1 MSATAWSP
9 TSWQGLPAAQQPH
22 YRDSGALAVS
32 LAELAELPPLVVA
45 EEVDHLQRLLA
56 EAAAGKRFLLQGGD
70 CAEVFADCR
79 GAIIQDKLR
88 VLLQMSVLITH
99 GGRTGVIHLGRIAG
113 QYAKP
118 RSGTTERVNG
128 ADVPVYRGD
137 LINGLAPEQREP
149 DPRRLL
155 EAYHR
160 AAATLNH
167 LRALVDGGFAD
178 LHHPEHWDLP
188 WSREDAGHYLE
199 TLDQVRNS
207 LDFVQRL
214 GGLPEHLRT
223 GELFTS
229 HEALH
234 LPFETAL
241 TRHVPE
247 KGRHYNLG
255 AHFLWIGERTR
266 QLDGAHLEYVRGLAN
281 PIGLKVGASMTPDLL
296 SRVLAKLDPERKPGR
311 LTLITRFGAGKA
323 AAVLPGLIEVARAE
337 GHPVLWSCDP
347 MHGNGRTVM
356 VELSPE
362 RDAEGHRAGGAAQG
376 GSRRKRE
383 VKTRAFGDI
392 LQELREVAALHRAHG
407 SRLGAVHFEL
417 TGEPVT
423 ECTGGVEGLDEAGLQ
438 RAYRSGCDPRLNRSQ
453 SLEMAFLIAQMIRE
467 G

>member
-1 MSATAWSP
+1 MTP
-9 TSWQGLPAAQQPH
+9 TTWTPETWRQLKAAQQPVYH
-22 YRDSGALAVS
+22 DPVALEAA

-45 EEVDHLQRLLA
+45 EEVDHLQTLLA

-70 CAEVFADCR
+70 CAEAFADCR
-79 GAIIQDKLR
+79 GGLIQDKLR

-99 GGRTGVIHLGRIAG
+99 GGRTGVVHLGRIAG

-118 RSGTTERVNG
+118 RSGNTEVVDGRE
-128 ADVPVYRGD
+128 VPVYRGD
-137 LINGLAPEQREP
+137 LINSLDPNQREA
-149 DPRRLL
+149 DPARLL
-155 EAYHR
+155 QAYHR
-160 AAATLNH
+160 SAVTLNH

-199 TLDQVRNS
+199 TLDQVRAS

-214 GGLPEHLRT
+214 GGLPENLRT

-241 TRHVPE
+241 TRWVPE
-247 KGRHYNLG
+247 KEAFYNLG

-266 QLDGAHLEYVRGLAN
+266 QLDGAHLEYIRGLAN
-281 PIGLKVGASMTPDLL
+281 PIGLKVGASMQPGDLKT
-296 SRVLAKLDPERKPGR
+296 VLGKLDPQRQPGR

-323 AAVLPGLIEVARAE
+323 EAVLPGLIAAARAE
-337 GHPVLWSCDP
+337 GHPVLWSSDP
-347 MHGNGRTVM
+347 MHGNGTQTPSG
-356 VELSPE
+356 L
-362 RDAEGHRAGGAAQG
+362 
-376 GSRRKRE
+376 
-383 VKTRAFGDI
+383 KTRAFGDI
-392 LQELREVAALHRAHG
+392 LQELQEVAEIHRRLG

-423 ECTGGVEGLDEAGLQ
+423 ECTGGVEGLEEADLW

-453 SLEMAFLIAQMIRE
+453 SLEMAFLLAKVIRE

>member
-1 MSATAWSP
+1 MSPWSP
-9 TSWQGLPAAQQPH
+9 DSWRGLPAAQQPT
-22 YRDSGALAVS
+22 YRDPVAVETALT
-32 LAELAELPPLVVA
+32 ELRELPPLVVA
-45 EEVDHLQRLLA
+45 EEVDLLQKLLA

-70 CAEVFADCR
+70 CAEAFADCR
-79 GAIIQDKLR
+79 GAIIQNKLR

-118 RSGTTERVNG
+118 RSGLTERVDG
-128 ADVPVYRGD
+128 QEVPVYRGD
-137 LINGLAPEQREP
+137 LINGLALEQREA
-149 DPRRLL
+149 DPQRLL

-178 LHHPEHWDLP
+178 LQHPEHWDLT
-188 WSREDAGHYLE
+188 WNREDAGHYLE
-199 TLDQVRNS
+199 TLDQVQNS

-241 TRHVPE
+241 TRFVPE

-266 QLDGAHLEYVRGLAN
+266 QLDGAHLEYIRGLAN
-281 PIGLKVGASMTPDLL
+281 PIGLKVGPSMTPEALRQVL
-296 SRVLAKLDPERKPGR
+296 SKLDPQRQPGR
-311 LTLITRFGAGKA
+311 LTLITRFGAGRA
-323 AAVLPGLIEVARAE
+323 AEVLPALIEVARAE

-347 MHGNGRTVM
+347 MHGNGRQA
-356 VELSPE
+356 S
-362 RDAEGHRAGGAAQG
+362 GGQ
-376 GSRRKRE
+376 
-383 VKTRAFGDI
+383 KTRAFGDI
-392 LQELREVAALHRAHG
+392 LQELQEVATLHRAHG
-407 SRLGAVHFEL
+407 SRMGAVHFEL

-423 ECTGGVEGLDEAGLQ
+423 ECIGGMEGLDEAGLHL
-438 RAYRSGCDPRLNRSQ
+438 AYRSGCDPRLNRSQ
-453 SLEMAFLIAQMIRE
+453 SLEMAFLIAQMIR
-467 G
+467 

>member
-1 MSATAWSP
+1 MTQEPANMETPMLKPWTP
-9 TSWQGLPAAQQPH
+9 TSWHGLPAAQQPT
-22 YRDSGALAVS
+22 YRDPEAVDEALT
-32 LAELAELPPLVVA
+32 ELGELPPLVVA
-45 EEVDHLQRLLA
+45 EEVDLLQKLLA
-56 EAAAGKRFLLQGGD
+56 EAAEGKRFLLQGGD
-70 CAEVFADCR
+70 CAEAFSDCR
-79 GAIIQDKLR
+79 GGIIQDKLR

-99 GGRTGVIHLGRIAG
+99 GGRTGVVHLGRIAG

-118 RSGTTERVNG
+118 RSGDTELING
-128 ADVPVYRGD
+128 VEIPVYRGD
-137 LINGLAPEQREP
+137 IINGLAADQREA
-149 DPRRLL
+149 DPRRML

-199 TLDQVRNS
+199 TLDQVRAS
-207 LDFVQRL
+207 LAFVQRL

-229 HEALH
+229 HEALL

-241 TRHVPE
+241 TRWVPE

-266 QLDGAHLEYVRGLAN
+266 QLDGAHLEYIRGLAN
-281 PIGLKVGASMTPDLL
+281 PIGLKVGASMTPESLR
-296 SRVLAKLDPERKPGR
+296 RVLTLLDPERKPGR
-311 LTLITRFGAGKA
+311 LTLITRFGAGRA
-323 AAVLPGLIEVARAE
+323 GAVLPGLIAAARDL

-347 MHGNGRTVM
+347 MHGNGRQ
-356 VELSPE
+356 SS
-362 RDAEGHRAGGAAQG
+362 GGL
-376 GSRRKRE
+376 
-383 VKTRAFGDI
+383 KTRAFGDI
-392 LQELREVAALHRAHG
+392 LQELQEVADLHRAHG

-423 ECTGGVEGLDEAGLQ
+423 ECTGGMEGLDEAGLE

-467 G
+467 P

>member
-1 MSATAWSP
+1 MTP
-9 TSWQGLPAAQQPH
+9 TTWTPETWRQLKAAQQPVYH
-22 YRDSGALAVS
+22 DPVALEAA

-45 EEVDHLQRLLA
+45 EEVDHLQTLLA

-70 CAEVFADCR
+70 CAEAFADCR
-79 GAIIQDKLR
+79 GGLIQDKLR

-99 GGRTGVIHLGRIAG
+99 GGRTGVVHLGRIAG

-118 RSGTTERVNG
+118 RSGNTEVVDGRE
-128 ADVPVYRGD
+128 VPVYRGD
-137 LINGLAPEQREP
+137 LINSLDPNQREA
-149 DPRRLL
+149 DPARLL
-155 EAYHR
+155 QAYHR
-160 AAATLNH
+160 SAVTLNH

-199 TLDQVRNS
+199 TLDQVRAS

-214 GGLPEHLRT
+214 GGLPENLRT

-241 TRHVPE
+241 TRWVPE
-247 KGRHYNLG
+247 KEAFYNLG

-266 QLDGAHLEYVRGLAN
+266 QLDGAHLEYIRGLAN
-281 PIGLKVGASMTPDLL
+281 PIGLKVGASMQPGDLKT
-296 SRVLAKLDPERKPGR
+296 VLAKLDPQRQPGR

-323 AAVLPGLIEVARAE
+323 EAVLPGLIAAARAE
-337 GHPVLWSCDP
+337 GHPVLWSSDP
-347 MHGNGRTVM
+347 MHGNGTQTPSG
-356 VELSPE
+356 L
-362 RDAEGHRAGGAAQG
+362 
-376 GSRRKRE
+376 
-383 VKTRAFGDI
+383 KTRAFGDI
-392 LQELREVAALHRAHG
+392 LQELQEVAEIHRRLG

-423 ECTGGVEGLDEAGLQ
+423 ECTGGVEGLEEADLW

-453 SLEMAFLIAQMIRE
+453 SLEMAFLLAKVIRE

>member
-1 MSATAWSP
+1 MRTWTP
-9 TSWQGLPAAQQPH
+9 DSWRSLPAAQQPT
-22 YRDSGALAVS
+22 YRDPAAVEAV
-32 LAELAELPPLVVA
+32 LAELGELPPLVVA
-45 EEVDHLQRLLA
+45 EEVDLLQELLA
-56 EAAAGKRFLLQGGD
+56 EAAEGKRFLLQGGD
-70 CAEVFADCR
+70 CAEAFADCR

-118 RSGTTERVNG
+118 RSGNTETIEGRE
-128 ADVPVYRGD
+128 VPVYRGD
-137 LINGLAPEQREP
+137 LINGLAPEQREA
-149 DPRRLL
+149 DPGRLL
-155 EAYHR
+155 VAYYR

-178 LHHPEHWDLP
+178 LQHPEHWDLS

-241 TRHVPE
+241 TRHVSE

-266 QLDGAHLEYVRGLAN
+266 QLDGAHLEYIRGLAN
-281 PIGLKVGASMTPDLL
+281 PIGLKVGAGMKPDELRQVL
-296 SRVLAKLDPERKPGR
+296 SKLDPDRRPGR
-311 LTLITRFGAGKA
+311 LTLITRFGAGRA
-323 AAVLPGLIEVARAE
+323 GGVLPALVEAARAE

-347 MHGNGRTVM
+347 MHGNGRTV
-356 VELSPE
+356 LAGQSPQQ
-362 RDAEGHRAGGAAQG
+362 DAEGHRAEGATQG
-376 GSRRKRE
+376 ASRMMRE

-392 LQELREVAALHRAHG
+392 LQELQEVASLHRALG

-423 ECTGGVEGLDEAGLQ
+423 ECTGGVEGLDEAGLHL
-438 RAYRSGCDPRLNRSQ
+438 AYRSGCDPRLNRSQ
-453 SLEMAFLIAQMIRE
+453 SLEMAFLIARMIRE

>member
-1 MSATAWSP
+1 MTAMTWTP
-9 TSWQGLPAAQQPH
+9 DTWQQRPAAQQPS
-22 YRDSGALAVS
+22 YLDSGALETVLS
-32 LAELAELPPLVVA
+32 ELRELPPLVVA
-45 EEVDHLQRLLA
+45 EEVDSLRVLLA
-56 EAAAGKRFLLQGGD
+56 EAVAGKRFLLQGGD
-70 CAEVFADCR
+70 CAEAFADCR
-79 GAIIQDKLR
+79 GGLIQDKLR

-118 RSGTTERVNG
+118 RSGLTEMVDGRE
-128 ADVPVYRGD
+128 VPVYRGD
-137 LINGLAPEQREP
+137 LINGLDPDQREA
-149 DPRRLL
+149 DPKRLM

-160 AAATLNH
+160 AAVTLNH

-199 TLDQVRNS
+199 TLDQVRAS

-241 TRHVPE
+241 TRWVPE
-247 KGRHYNLG
+247 QQAYYNLG

-266 QLDGAHLEYVRGLAN
+266 QLDGAHLEYIRGIAN
-281 PIGLKVGASMTPDLL
+281 PIGLKVGATMKPDDLRQVL
-296 SRVLAKLDPERKPGR
+296 SRLDPQRQPGR
-311 LTLITRFGAGKA
+311 LTLITRFGAGRA
-323 AAVLPGLIEVARAE
+323 EAVLPGLIEAARAE
-337 GHPVLWSCDP
+337 GHPVLWSSDP
-347 MHGNGRTVM
+347 MHGNGRTT
-356 VELSPE
+356 P
-362 RDAEGHRAGGAAQG
+362 GGL
-376 GSRRKRE
+376 
-383 VKTRAFGDI
+383 KTRSFGDI
-392 LQELREVAALHRAHG
+392 LQELQEVAEIHRRLG

-423 ECTGGVEGLDEAGLQ
+423 ECTGGVEGLVEADLQ
-438 RAYRSGCDPRLNRSQ
+438 RAYKSGCDPRLNRSQ
-453 SLEMAFLIAQMIRE
+453 SLEMAFLLARMICE

>member
-1 MSATAWSP
+1 MTP
-9 TSWQGLPAAQQPH
+9 TTWTPETWRQLKAAQQPV
-22 YRDSGALAVS
+22 YRDPVALEAA

-45 EEVDHLQRLLA
+45 EEVDHLQTLLA

-70 CAEVFADCR
+70 CAEAFADCR
-79 GAIIQDKLR
+79 GGLIQDKLR

-99 GGRTGVIHLGRIAG
+99 GGRTGVVHLGRIAG

-118 RSGTTERVNG
+118 RSGNTEVVDGRE
-128 ADVPVYRGD
+128 VPVYRGD
-137 LINGLAPEQREP
+137 LINSLDPNQREA
-149 DPRRLL
+149 DPARLL
-155 EAYHR
+155 QAYHR
-160 AAATLNH
+160 SAVTLNH

-199 TLDQVRNS
+199 TLDQVRAS

-214 GGLPEHLRT
+214 GGLPENLRT

-241 TRHVPE
+241 TRWVPE
-247 KGRHYNLG
+247 KEAFYNLG

-266 QLDGAHLEYVRGLAN
+266 QLDGAHLEYIRGLAN
-281 PIGLKVGASMTPDLL
+281 PIGLKVGASMQPGDLKT
-296 SRVLAKLDPERKPGR
+296 VLAKLDPQRQPGR

-323 AAVLPGLIEVARAE
+323 EAVLPGLIAAARAE
-337 GHPVLWSCDP
+337 GHPVLWSSDP
-347 MHGNGRTVM
+347 MHGNGTQTPSG
-356 VELSPE
+356 L
-362 RDAEGHRAGGAAQG
+362 
-376 GSRRKRE
+376 
-383 VKTRAFGDI
+383 KTRAFGDI
-392 LQELREVAALHRAHG
+392 LQELQEVAEIHRRLG

-423 ECTGGVEGLDEAGLQ
+423 ECTGGVEGLEEADLW

-453 SLEMAFLIAQMIRE
+453 SLEMAFLLAKVIRE

>member
-1 MSATAWSP
+1 MNAETTTMNLPLLKPWGP
-9 TSWQGLPAAQQPH
+9 DSWRGLPAAQQPV
-22 YRDSGALAVS
+22 YQDPVAVEGV
-32 LAELAELPPLVVA
+32 LAELRELPPLVVA
-45 EEVDHLQRLLA
+45 EEVDLLQTLLA
-56 EAAAGKRFLLQGGD
+56 EAAEGKRFLLQGGD
-70 CAEVFADCR
+70 CAEAFADCR
-79 GAIIQDKLR
+79 GAIIQNKLR

-99 GGRTGVIHLGRIAG
+99 GGRTGVVHLGRIAG

-118 RSGTTERVNG
+118 RSGNTEQIDG
-128 ADVPVYRGD
+128 EEVPVYRGD
-137 LINGLAPEQREP
+137 LINGLAPDQREA
-149 DPRRLL
+149 DPGRML
-155 EAYHR
+155 EAYYR
-160 AAATLNH
+160 AGATLNH

-178 LHHPEHWDLP
+178 LQHPEHWDLT

-241 TRHVPE
+241 TRLVPE

-266 QLDGAHLEYVRGLAN
+266 QLEGAHLEYIRGLAN
-281 PIGLKVGASMTPDLL
+281 PIGLKVGATMTPDTLRHVL
-296 SRVLAKLDPERKPGR
+296 SKLDPRREAGR

-323 AAVLPGLIEVARAE
+323 EAVLPALIEAARAE

-347 MHGNGRTVM
+347 MHGNGRQA
-356 VELSPE
+356 S
-362 RDAEGHRAGGAAQG
+362 GGQ
-376 GSRRKRE
+376 
-383 VKTRAFGDI
+383 KTRAFGDI
-392 LQELREVAALHRAHG
+392 LQELQEVAALHRAHG
-407 SRLGAVHFEL
+407 SRMGAVHFEL

-423 ECTGGVEGLDEAGLQ
+423 ECTGGVEGLEEAGLHL
-438 RAYRSGCDPRLNRSQ
+438 AYRSGCDPRLNRSQ
-453 SLEMAFLIAQMIRE
+453 SLEMAFLIARMIRE

>member
-1 MSATAWSP
+1 MKTTIQTWTPDAWRS
-9 TSWQGLPAAQQPH
+9 LPAAQQPV
-22 YRDSGALAVS
+22 YRDDAAVEAV
-32 LAELAELPPLVVA
+32 LAELRELPPLVVP
-45 EEVDHLQRLLA
+45 EEVDHLHALLA
-56 EAAAGKRFLLQGGD
+56 EAAEGRRFLLQGGD
-70 CAEVFADCR
+70 CAEAFADCR
-79 GAIIQDKLR
+79 GSIIQNKLR

-118 RSGTTERVNG
+118 RSGDTERIDG
-128 ADVPVYRGD
+128 KEVPVYRGD
-137 LINGLAPEQREP
+137 IINGLDPSQREP

-178 LHHPEHWDLP
+178 LHHPEHWDLS

-207 LDFVQRL
+207 LAFVQRL

-234 LPFETAL
+234 LPFETAM
-241 TRHVPE
+241 TRFVPE
-247 KGRHYNLG
+247 SGRHYNLG

-266 QLDGAHLEYVRGLAN
+266 QLEGAHLEYIRGLAN
-281 PIGLKVGASMTPDLL
+281 PIGLKVGASMTPESL
-296 SRVLAKLDPERKPGR
+296 RKVLAKLDPGRRPGR
-311 LTLITRFGAGKA
+311 LTLITRFGAGRAEA
-323 AAVLPGLIEVARAE
+323 ALPGLIEAARSE

-347 MHGNGRTVM
+347 MHGNGRT
-356 VELSPE
+356 
-362 RDAEGHRAGGAAQG
+362 AAGGL
-376 GSRRKRE
+376 
-383 VKTRAFGDI
+383 KTRAFGDI
-392 LQELREVAALHRAHG
+392 LQELQEVAALHRACG
-407 SRLGAVHFEL
+407 SRMGAVHFEL

-453 SLEMAFLIAQMIRE
+453 SLEMAFLIAQMIR
-467 G
+467 

>member
-1 MSATAWSP
+1 MSPWSP
-9 TSWQGLPAAQQPH
+9 DSWRSLPAAQQPT
-22 YRDSGALAVS
+22 YQDPAAVEVA
-32 LAELAELPPLVVA
+32 LAELRELPPLVVA
-45 EEVDHLQRLLA
+45 EEVDLLQNLLA

-70 CAEVFADCR
+70 CAEAFADCR
-79 GAIIQDKLR
+79 GPIIQNKLR

-118 RSGTTERVNG
+118 RSGLTEQVDG
-128 ADVPVYRGD
+128 IEVPVYRGD
-137 LINGLAPEQREP
+137 LINGLGPEQREA
-149 DPRRLL
+149 DPQRLL

-178 LHHPEHWDLP
+178 LQHPEHWNLT

-199 TLDQVRNS
+199 TLDQVQNS

-234 LPFETAL
+234 LPYETAL
-241 TRHVPE
+241 TRLVPE

-266 QLDGAHLEYVRGLAN
+266 QLDGAHLEYIRGLAN
-281 PIGLKVGASMTPDLL
+281 PIGLKVGPTMTSETLRQVL
-296 SRVLAKLDPERKPGR
+296 SKLDPERQPGR
-311 LTLITRFGAGKA
+311 LTLITRFGAGRA
-323 AAVLPGLIEVARAE
+323 AGVLPALIEAARAE

-347 MHGNGRTVM
+347 MHGNGRQA
-356 VELSPE
+356 S
-362 RDAEGHRAGGAAQG
+362 GGQ
-376 GSRRKRE
+376 
-383 VKTRAFGDI
+383 KTRAFGDI
-392 LQELREVAALHRAHG
+392 LQELQEVATLHQAHG
-407 SRLGAVHFEL
+407 SRMGAVHFEL

-423 ECTGGVEGLDEAGLQ
+423 ECTGGMEGLDEAGLHL
-438 RAYRSGCDPRLNRSQ
+438 AYRSGCDPRLNRSQ

-467 G
+467 T

>member
-1 MSATAWSP
+1 MKPSVKDWTP
-9 TSWQGLPAAQQPH
+9 DSWRGLPAAQQPV
-22 YRDSGALAVS
+22 YRDPAAVDLV
-32 LAELAELPPLVVA
+32 LAELRELPPLVVA
-45 EEVDHLQRLLA
+45 EEVDSLQKLLA

-70 CAEVFADCR
+70 CAEAFRDCR
-79 GAIIQDKLR
+79 GPIIQDKLR

-118 RSGTTERVNG
+118 RSGLTEKLNG
-128 ADVPVYRGD
+128 QEVPVYRGD
-137 LINGLAPEQREP
+137 LINGLAPDQREA
-149 DPRRLL
+149 DPGRLL

-178 LHHPEHWDLP
+178 LQHPEHWDLT

-241 TRHVPE
+241 TRFVPE
-247 KGRHYNLG
+247 FDRHYNLG

-266 QLDGAHLEYVRGLAN
+266 QLDGAHLEYIRGLAN
-281 PIGLKVGASMTPDLL
+281 PIGLKVGAAMTPDQL
-296 SRVLAKLDPERKPGR
+296 RQVLAKLDPERKPGR

-323 AAVLPGLIEVARAE
+323 EGVLPALIEAARAE

-347 MHGNGRTVM
+347 MHGNGRTV
-356 VELSPE
+356 
-362 RDAEGHRAGGAAQG
+362 AGGI
-376 GSRRKRE
+376 
-383 VKTRAFGDI
+383 KTRAFGDI
-392 LQELREVAALHRAHG
+392 LQELQEVAALHRAHG
-407 SRLGAVHFEL
+407 SRMGAVHFEL

-423 ECTGGVEGLDEAGLQ
+423 ECTGGMERLDEADLE

-467 G
+467 T

>member
-1 MSATAWSP
+1 VVA
-9 TSWQGLPAAQQPH
+9 G
-22 YRDSGALAVS
+22 V
-32 LAELAELPPLVVA
+32 LAELQELPPLVVA
-45 EEVDHLQRLLA
+45 EEVECLQKLLA

-70 CAEVFADCR
+70 CAEAFADCR
-79 GAIIQDKLR
+79 GGIIQNKLR

-118 RSGTTERVNG
+118 RSGLTEQIDG
-128 ADVPVYRGD
+128 QEVPVYRGD
-137 LINGLAPEQREP
+137 LINGLAPDQREA
-149 DPRRLL
+149 DPRRLM

-178 LHHPEHWDLP
+178 LHHPEHWDLS

-234 LPFETAL
+234 LPYETAM
-241 TRHVPE
+241 TRFVPE
-247 KGRHYNLG
+247 QGRHYNLG

-266 QLDGAHLEYVRGLAN
+266 QLDGAHLEYIRGIAN
-281 PIGLKVGASMTPDLL
+281 PIGLKVGTAMTPETLRQVL
-296 SRVLAKLDPERKPGR
+296 SKLDPERRPGR
-311 LTLITRFGAGKA
+311 LTLITRFGAGRA
-323 AAVLPGLIEVARAE
+323 EAVLPALIEAARAE

-347 MHGNGRTVM
+347 MHGNGRT
-356 VELSPE
+356 
-362 RDAEGHRAGGAAQG
+362 AAGGL
-376 GSRRKRE
+376 
-383 VKTRAFGDI
+383 KTRAFGDI
-392 LQELREVAALHRAHG
+392 LQELQEVATLHRAQG
-407 SRLGAVHFEL
+407 SRMGAVHFEL

-423 ECTGGVEGLDEAGLQ
+423 ECTGGVEGLDEEGLQ

-453 SLEMAFLIAQMIRE
+453 SLEMAFLIARMIR
-467 G
+467 

>member
-1 MSATAWSP
+1 
-9 TSWQGLPAAQQPH
+9 
-22 YRDSGALAVS
+22 
-32 LAELAELPPLVVA
+32 
-45 EEVDHLQRLLA
+45 VDLLQTLLA
-56 EAAAGKRFLLQGGD
+56 EAAEGKRFLLQGGD
-70 CAEVFADCR
+70 CAEAFADCR
-79 GAIIQDKLR
+79 GAIIQNKLR

-99 GGRTGVIHLGRIAG
+99 GGRTGVVHLGRIAG

-118 RSGTTERVNG
+118 RSGNTEQIDG
-128 ADVPVYRGD
+128 EEVPVYRGD
-137 LINGLAPEQREP
+137 LINGLAPDQREA
-149 DPRRLL
+149 DPGRML
-155 EAYHR
+155 EAYYR
-160 AAATLNH
+160 AGATLNH

-178 LHHPEHWDLP
+178 LQHPEHWDLT

-241 TRHVPE
+241 TRLVPE

-266 QLDGAHLEYVRGLAN
+266 QLEGAHLEYIRGLAN
-281 PIGLKVGASMTPDLL
+281 PIGLKVGATMTPDTLRHVL
-296 SRVLAKLDPERKPGR
+296 SKLDPRREAGR

-323 AAVLPGLIEVARAE
+323 EAVLPALIEAARAE

-347 MHGNGRTVM
+347 MHGNGRQA
-356 VELSPE
+356 S
-362 RDAEGHRAGGAAQG
+362 GGQ
-376 GSRRKRE
+376 
-383 VKTRAFGDI
+383 KTRAFGDI
-392 LQELREVAALHRAHG
+392 LQELQEVAALHRAHG
-407 SRLGAVHFEL
+407 SRMGAVHFEL

-423 ECTGGVEGLDEAGLQ
+423 ECTGGVEGLEEAGLHL
-438 RAYRSGCDPRLNRSQ
+438 AYRSGCDPRLNRSQ
-453 SLEMAFLIAQMIRE
+453 SLEMAFLIARMIRE